1 MDSMDRGIANTLEA
15 LANLIY
21 LARATLDDKESV
33 DVYLAIAD
41 DIVKAAVESE
51 TRARRDP

>member
-1 MDSMDRGIANTLEA
+1 MDRGIANTLEA

-21 LARATLDDKESV
+21 LARATLDDKERV

-41 DIVKAAVESE
+41 ASCGKTENAQGPLRKA
-51 TRARRDP
+51 